1 MVCLISGED
10 ETAGQWLK
18 AQWPQ
23 PFTRLEADRPLCQWF
38 GHPLTAEIFRL
49 TCLILGF
56 RGRGIFFPKELSGC
70 AILSPTDAVPAASK
84 GLSARNL
91 VRRIWTASQ
100 HRDAN
105 RMETVT
111 TDEQMVEQALSGD
124 PEAFGE
130 IVRRWERR
138 IFALSF
144 GMLGREEDARDATQ
158 ETFLAAFRNLRGFR
172 GEAKVSS
179 WLHRIAVNQCITRQ
193 RRAKVR
199 SETALE
205 DEAEKNAAVF
215 ALPAEVSPART
226 AEHREISFAVR
237 KAVSTLPPDLRQVV
251 VMKEFEEL
259 TFQEI
264 SEVLEV
270 PLSTVKSRLYTA
282 LRQLQMRLHK
292 FGQPKA

>member
-1 MVCLISGED
+1 M
-10 ETAGQWLK
+10 ETA
-18 AQWPQ
+18 
-23 PFTRLEADRPLCQWF
+23 
-38 GHPLTAEIFRL
+38 
-49 TCLILGF
+49 
-56 RGRGIFFPKELSGC
+56 
-70 AILSPTDAVPAASK
+70 AS
-84 GLSARNL
+84 S
-91 VRRIWTASQ
+91 
-100 HRDAN
+100 
-105 RMETVT
+105 
-111 TDEQMVEQALSGD
+111 DEQIVARAQAGD
-124 PEAFGE
+124 AEAFGE

-199 SETALE
+199 GEMALDDESEADGASFFT
-205 DEAEKNAAVF
+205 
-215 ALPAEVSPART
+215 PAHQSPARA
-226 AEHREISFAVR
+226 AESRERTLAVR
-237 KAVSTLPPDLRQVV
+237 RAVNALPPELRQVI

-264 SEVLEV
+264 ALALEL

-282 LRQLQMRLHK
+282 LKQLHMRLK
-292 FGQPKA
+292 NMASEVA

>member
-1 MVCLISGED
+1 MN
-10 ETAGQWLK
+10 TA
-18 AQWPQ
+18 
-23 PFTRLEADRPLCQWF
+23 
-38 GHPLTAEIFRL
+38 
-49 TCLILGF
+49 
-56 RGRGIFFPKELSGC
+56 
-70 AILSPTDAVPAASK
+70 
-84 GLSARNL
+84 
-91 VRRIWTASQ
+91 
-100 HRDAN
+100 
-105 RMETVT
+105 T
-111 TDEQMVEQALSGD
+111 TDEQMVERALSGD

-138 IFALSF
+138 IFALAF

-193 RRAKVR
+193 RRSKVR

-215 ALPAEVSPART
+215 ISPADVSPAR
-226 AEHREISFAVR
+226 AVENREQDIAVR
-237 KAVSTLPPDLRQVV
+237 RAVCALPPDLRQVV

-264 SEVLEV
+264 SDVLDV

-282 LRQLQMRLHK
+282 LRQLQLQIGRAS
-292 FGQPKA
+292 G

>member
-1 MVCLISGED
+1 MLRANI
-10 ETAGQWLK
+10 WM
-18 AQWPQ
+18 
-23 PFTRLEADRPLCQWF
+23 RP
-38 GHPLTAEIFRL
+38 
-49 TCLILGF
+49 
-56 RGRGIFFPKELSGC
+56 RGPN
-70 AILSPTDAVPAASK
+70 AS
-84 GLSARNL
+84 
-91 VRRIWTASQ
+91 T
-100 HRDAN
+100 N
-105 RMETVT
+105 RMETAT
-111 TDEQMVEQALSGD
+111 SDEQIVERAVSGD

-138 IFALSF
+138 IFALAF

-199 SETALE
+199 NETGLE
-205 DEAEKNAAVF
+205 DEAEKNASVF
-215 ALPAEVSPART
+215 ALPSEISPARAVET
-226 AEHREISFAVR
+226 TERSSAVR
-237 KAVSTLPPDLRQVV
+237 RAVCALPADLRQVV

-264 SEVLEV
+264 SEALEL

-282 LRQLQMRLHK
+282 LRQLQMRLEK
-292 FGQPKA
+292 FGEPAR

>member
-1 MVCLISGED
+1 
-10 ETAGQWLK
+10 
-18 AQWPQ
+18 
-23 PFTRLEADRPLCQWF
+23 
-38 GHPLTAEIFRL
+38 
-49 TCLILGF
+49 
-56 RGRGIFFPKELSGC
+56 
-70 AILSPTDAVPAASK
+70 
-84 GLSARNL
+84 
-91 VRRIWTASQ
+91 
-100 HRDAN
+100 
-105 RMETVT
+105 METVT
-111 TDEQMVEQALSGD
+111 TDEQMVERALSGD

-199 SETALE
+199 GETALE
-205 DEAEKNAAVF
+205 DEAERNAAVF
-215 ALPAEVSPART
+215 ALPASVSPART
-226 AEHREISFAVR
+226 AEHREISSAVR
-237 KAVSTLPPDLRQVV
+237 KAVCALPAELRQVV

-264 SEVLEV
+264 SDVLDV

-282 LRQLQMRLHK
+282 LRQLQMRLQK
-292 FGQPKA
+292 FGEAKVSKPDLSGR